1 MMGVTGFQMDGMRA
15 ERGVAHGFFARTGGV
30 SQGIYQ
36 GLNCGLGSD
45 DDRTAVLEN
54 RRRAAERLGVAGDNL
69 VTLYQ
74 VHSPD
79 VVTVTEPWAP
89 GDGPKA
95 DGMVTRTKGI
105 ALGVLAA
112 DCTPILFADAAAG
125 VIGACHAGWK
135 GALAGIAEATV
146 AAMRREGATEI
157 AAAIGPT
164 IRQPSYEV
172 GAEFR
177 DAFTARDGGH
187 GRWFAPGKAADKFQF
202 DLPGFLTARLNEAG
216 VTRIEDLA
224 VCTYADAGYFSYRRT
239 THRGEPDYGRNLS
252 AIALAPEPAP

>member
-1 MMGVTGFQMDGMRA
+1 MILRRA
-15 ERGVAHGFFARTGGV
+15 ASLAGLPGIAHGFFGRAGGV
-30 SQGIYQ
+30 SEGLYAS
-36 GLNCGLGSD
+36 LNCGLGSR
-45 DDRTAVLEN
+45 DRQASVAAN
-54 RRRAAERLGVAGDNL
+54 RARAAAAIGIAPQNL
-69 VTLYQ
+69 LTLYQ
-74 VHSPD
+74 IHSPE
-79 VVTVTEPWAP
+79 VVTVREAWS
-89 GDGPKA
+89 GQGPEA
-95 DGMVTRTKGI
+95 DGMVTRTPGI

-135 GALAGIAEATV
+135 GALAGVAEATV
-146 AAMRREGATEI
+146 AAMRREGARDI

-177 DAFTARDGGH
+177 DAFTARDASH
-187 GRWFAPGKAADKFQF
+187 ARWFAPGKAADKFQF
-202 DLPGFLTARLNEAG
+202 DLPGFLTARLGEAG

-224 VCTYADAGYFSYRRT
+224 VCTYADGGYFSYRRT

>member
-1 MMGVTGFQMDGMRA
+1 MIHRRA
-15 ERGVAHGFFARTGGV
+15 ASLAGLPGIAHGFFGRAGGV
-30 SQGIYQ
+30 SEGLYAS
-36 GLNCGLGSD
+36 LNCGLGSR
-45 DDRTAVLEN
+45 DRQASVAAN
-54 RRRAAERLGVAGDNL
+54 RARAAAAIGIAPQNL
-69 VTLYQ
+69 LTLYQ
-74 VHSPD
+74 IHSPE
-79 VVTVTEPWAP
+79 VVTVREAWS
-89 GDGPKA
+89 GQGPEA
-95 DGMVTRTKGI
+95 DGMVTRTPGI

-135 GALAGIAEATV
+135 GALAGVAEATV
-146 AAMRREGATEI
+146 AAMRREGARDI

-164 IRQPSYEV
+164 IRQASYEV

-177 DAFTARDGGH
+177 DAFTALDAGH
-187 GRWFAPGKAADKFQF
+187 ARWFAPGKAADKFQF
-202 DLPGFLTARLNEAG
+202 DLPGFLTARLGEAG

-224 VCTYADAGYFSYRRT
+224 VCTYADGGYFSYRRT

>member
-1 MMGVTGFQMDGMRA
+1 MILRRA
-15 ERGVAHGFFARTGGV
+15 ASLAGLPGIAHGFFGRAGGV
-30 SQGIYQ
+30 SEGLYAS
-36 GLNCGLGSD
+36 LNCGLGSR
-45 DDRTAVLEN
+45 DRQASVAEN
-54 RRRAAERLGVAGDNL
+54 RGRAAAAIGIAPDRLL
-69 VTLYQ
+69 TLYQ
-74 VHSPD
+74 VHSPE
-79 VVTVTEPWAP
+79 VVTVREAWS
-89 GDGPKA
+89 GQGPEA
-95 DGMVTRTKGI
+95 DGMVTRTPGI

-135 GALAGIAEATV
+135 GALAGVAEATV
-146 AAMRREGATEI
+146 AAMRREGAREI

-177 DAFTARDGGH
+177 DAFTARDAGH
-187 GRWFAPGKAADKFQF
+187 ARWFAPGKAADKFQF
-202 DLPGFLTARLNEAG
+202 DLPGFLTARLGEAG

-224 VCTYADAGYFSYRRT
+224 VCTYADGGYFSYRRT

>member
-1 MMGVTGFQMDGMRA
+1 MIHRRA
-15 ERGVAHGFFARTGGV
+15 ASLAGLPGIAHGFFGRAGGV
-30 SQGIYQ
+30 SEGLYAS
-36 GLNCGLGSD
+36 LNCGLGSR
-45 DDRTAVLEN
+45 DRQASVAAN
-54 RRRAAERLGVAGDNL
+54 RARAAAAIGIAPQNL
-69 VTLYQ
+69 LTLYQ
-74 VHSPD
+74 IHSPE
-79 VVTVTEPWAP
+79 VVTVREAWS
-89 GDGPKA
+89 GQGPEA
-95 DGMVTRTKGI
+95 DGMVTRTPGI

-135 GALAGIAEATV
+135 GALAGVAEATV
-146 AAMRREGATEI
+146 AAMRREGARDI

-177 DAFTARDGGH
+177 DAFTARDAGH
-187 GRWFAPGKAADKFQF
+187 ARWFAPGKAADKFQF
-202 DLPGFLTARLNEAG
+202 DLPGFLNARLGEAG
-216 VTRIEDLA
+216 ITQIEDLA
-224 VCTYADAGYFSYRRT
+224 VCTYADGGYFSYRRT

>member
-1 MMGVTGFQMDGMRA
+1 MIHRRA
-15 ERGVAHGFFARTGGV
+15 ASLAGLPGIAHGFFGRAGGV
-30 SQGIYQ
+30 SEGLYAS
-36 GLNCGLGSD
+36 LNCGLGSR
-45 DDRTAVLEN
+45 DRQASVAAN
-54 RRRAAERLGVAGDNL
+54 RARAAAAIGIAPQNL
-69 VTLYQ
+69 LTLYQ
-74 VHSPD
+74 IHSPE
-79 VVTVTEPWAP
+79 VVTVREAWS
-89 GDGPKA
+89 GQGPEA
-95 DGMVTRTKGI
+95 DGMVTRTPGI

-135 GALAGIAEATV
+135 GALAGVAEATV
-146 AAMRREGATEI
+146 AAMRREGARDI

-177 DAFTARDGGH
+177 DAFTARDASH
-187 GRWFAPGKAADKFQF
+187 ARWFAPGKAADKFQF
-202 DLPGFLTARLNEAG
+202 DLPGFLTARLGEAG

-224 VCTYADAGYFSYRRT
+224 VCTYADGGYFSYRRT

>member
-1 MMGVTGFQMDGMRA
+1 MILRRA
-15 ERGVAHGFFARTGGV
+15 ASLAGLPGIAHGFFGRAGGV
-30 SQGIYQ
+30 SEGLYAS
-36 GLNCGLGSD
+36 LNCGLGSR
-45 DDRTAVLEN
+45 DRQASVAAN
-54 RRRAAERLGVAGDNL
+54 RARAAAAIGIAPQNL
-69 VTLYQ
+69 LTLYQ
-74 VHSPD
+74 IHSPE
-79 VVTVTEPWAP
+79 VVTVREAWS
-89 GDGPKA
+89 GQGPEA
-95 DGMVTRTKGI
+95 DGMVTRTPGI

-135 GALAGIAEATV
+135 GALAGVAEATV
-146 AAMRREGATEI
+146 AAMRREGARDI

-177 DAFTARDGGH
+177 DAFTARDAGH
-187 GRWFAPGKAADKFQF
+187 ARWFAPGKAADKFQF
-202 DLPGFLTARLNEAG
+202 DLPGFLTARLGEAG

-224 VCTYADAGYFSYRRT
+224 VCTYADGGYFSYRRT

>member
-1 MMGVTGFQMDGMRA
+1 MARNPRDRGA
-15 ERGVAHGFFARTGGV
+15 EAQVRPEPMPAQPALTP
-30 SQGIYQ
+30 
-36 GLNCGLGSD
+36 
-45 DDRTAVLEN
+45 
-54 RRRAAERLGVAGDNL
+54 NL
-69 VTLYQ
+69 
-74 VHSPD
+74 PAPE
-79 VVTVTEPWAP
+79 VVTVREAWS
-89 GDGPKA
+89 GQGPEA
-95 DGMVTRTKGI
+95 DGMVTRARGI

-187 GRWFAPGKAADKFQF
+187 GRWFAPGKAANSRCWFCQA
-202 DLPGFLTARLNEAG
+202 LP
-216 VTRIEDLA
+216 
-224 VCTYADAGYFSYRRT
+224 
-239 THRGEPDYGRNLS
+239 
-252 AIALAPEPAP
+252 

>member
-1 MMGVTGFQMDGMRA
+1 MIHRRA
-15 ERGVAHGFFARTGGV
+15 ASLAGLPGIAHGFFGRAGGV
-30 SQGIYQ
+30 SEGLYAS
-36 GLNCGLGSD
+36 LNCGLGSR
-45 DDRTAVLEN
+45 DRQASVAAN
-54 RRRAAERLGVAGDNL
+54 RARAAAAIGIAPQNL
-69 VTLYQ
+69 LTLYQ
-74 VHSPD
+74 IHSPE
-79 VVTVTEPWAP
+79 VVTVREAWS
-89 GDGPKA
+89 GQGPEA
-95 DGMVTRTKGI
+95 DGMVTRSPGI
-105 ALGVLAA
+105 ALCVLAA

-135 GALAGIAEATV
+135 GALAGVAEATV
-146 AAMRREGATEI
+146 AAMRREGARDI

-177 DAFTARDGGH
+177 DAFTARDASH
-187 GRWFAPGKAADKFQF
+187 ARWFAPGKAADKFQF
-202 DLPGFLTARLNEAG
+202 DLPGFLTARLGEAG

-224 VCTYADAGYFSYRRT
+224 VCTYADGGYFSYRRT